1 MHGVKTPLEVQKCCM
16 QALILL
22 LCTFL
27 MYVLLYT
34 VSAVNL
40 LSGIKGRSGALALMV
55 LQC

>member
-1 MHGVKTPLEVQKCCM
+1 MEMQKCCM
-16 QALILL
+16 QALVFLI
-22 LCTFL
+22 CTFL

-40 LSGIKGRSGALALMV
+40 LSGIKGRSGTLALMV

>member
-1 MHGVKTPLEVQKCCM
+1 MCCM
-16 QALILL
+16 QALIVL